1 MVMVMVVVII
11 RHGRNCW
18 RIVDGGEGGV
28 GVSAVKA
35 GEVGVAIVATGL
47 RRILRSRLI
56 GTALI
61 SSLVST
67 LAATGRS
74 TLVSSLITALT
85 ATGSGRRGHIRL
97 RRMGMIRTAA
107 LIPAGIRGPGSLF
120 GLGLGRFRF
129 LGNRRLIAGNVL
141 KFLGCAAVFAGKCR
155 HIHTRTIGDGGC
167 GTVIPLVGLAVAS
180 VAGTAGADMAQKA
193 VIPPRAIP
201 MIAVS

>member
-1 MVMVMVVVII
+1 MARSLLLSAFLLQEEVSRTGQNCQRSQEYQHISGFCLTVYHRYHRIGRMVVIVVISHRGEGAMIMVMVMVVVII

-67 LAATGRS
+67 LIAAG
-74 TLVSSLITALT
+74 
-85 ATGSGRRGHIRL
+85 
-97 RRMGMIRTAA
+97 
-107 LIPAGIRGPGSLF
+107 
-120 GLGLGRFRF
+120 
-129 LGNRRLIAGNVL
+129 
-141 KFLGCAAVFAGKCR
+141 
-155 HIHTRTIGDGGC
+155 
-167 GTVIPLVGLAVAS
+167 
-180 VAGTAGADMAQKA
+180 
-193 VIPPRAIP
+193 
-201 MIAVS
+201 